1 MTETLANGYSSES
14 TQRELSNEY
23 QHDRDKMVF
32 KNLCVLML
40 WTKVASIL
48 KGLSK
53 KIFTSTMLV
62 EEKLFPL
69 HIVDCYVYLG
79 ILLINYL

>member
-1 MTETLANGYSSES
+1 MNTNMAGIRWFFN
-14 TQRELSNEY
+14 
-23 QHDRDKMVF
+23 F
-32 KNLCVLML
+32 FCVLML
-40 WTKVASIL
+40 WMKVATL
-48 KGLSK
+48 LEGLTK

-62 EEKLFPL
+62 EERLFPL